1 MTASHADR
9 VIDEDL
15 RAILSRDLPWQDLS
29 GRRIVVT
36 GAGGFLGGYLVRTL
50 LALHRAGKV
59 DESLQVVAP
68 VRHLERA
75 HAKLADCVN
84 DPQLTLVR
92 WDLNEIA
99 VPELGDVNY
108 VIHNASRASP
118 KYYGSDPMGT
128 MLPNVVGTSA
138 LLEALRRGSNPKGLL
153 FVSSSEIYG
162 AVSSSKGLREQ
173 DYGIVDPMGL
183 RACYAESKRA
193 GEALCVAFHH
203 QHRIPTWVVRPFH
216 TYGPGLTADD
226 GRVFS
231 DFAYNVARN
240 EHIVMN
246 SDGSAR
252 RAFCYVSDAVAGFF
266 TVMLRGDAAQA
277 YNVANEAAEMSV
289 MEFAKMLVGLFPE
302 KTLHVERRVAVDPEG
317 YLRSTVNRIVP
328 DTGRLEELG
337 WRAEVTPEKGFRRM
351 IETLKPPPAS
361 E

>member
-1 MTASHADR
+1 MTASAAAR
-9 VIDEDL
+9 VVDEDL
-15 RAILSRDLPWQDLS
+15 RAILSRDLPWQALS
-29 GRRIVVT
+29 GRRVVIT

-59 DESLQVVAP
+59 DAPLEVVAP
-68 VRHLERA
+68 VRNVERA
-75 HAKLADCVN
+75 RARLADCVA
-84 DPQLTLVR
+84 DDQLTLMR

-99 VPELGDVNY
+99 VPELGDVHY
-108 VIHNASRASP
+108 VIHNASQASP
-118 KYYGSDPMGT
+118 KYYGADPMGT
-128 MLPNVVGTSA
+128 MLPNTVGTSA
-138 LLEALRRGSNPKGLL
+138 LLEALRRGSDPKGLL

-162 AVSSSKGLREQ
+162 AVSSEQGLREQ

-216 TYGPGLTADD
+216 TYGPGLAADD

-246 SDGSAR
+246 SDGTAR
-252 RAFCYVSDAVAGFF
+252 RAFCYASDAVAGFF
-266 TVMLRGDAAQA
+266 TVMLRGDPAQA
-277 YNVANEAAEMSV
+277 YNVANETAELSV
-289 MEFAKMLVGLFPE
+289 MEFADMLVGLFPE
-302 KTLHVERRVAVDPEG
+302 KGLHVERRVAVDPAG

-328 DTGRLEELG
+328 DTARLQALG
-337 WRAEVTPEKGFRRM
+337 WRAEVAPAQGFKRM
-351 IETLKPPPAS
+351 IETLG
-361 E
+361 

>member
-1 MTASHADR
+1 MTVSAAAR
-9 VIDEDL
+9 VVEEDL
-15 RAILSRDLPWQDLS
+15 RAILSRELPWQALS
-29 GRRIVVT
+29 GRRVVIT

-59 DESLQVVAP
+59 DAPLEVVAP
-68 VRHLERA
+68 VRNVERA
-75 HAKLADCVN
+75 RARLADCVAN
-84 DPQLTLVR
+84 DQLTLMR

-99 VPELGDVNY
+99 VPELGDVHY
-108 VIHNASRASP
+108 VIHNASQASP
-118 KYYGSDPMGT
+118 KYYGADPMGT
-128 MLPNVVGTSA
+128 MLPNTVGTSA
-138 LLEALRRGSNPKGLL
+138 LLEALRRGSDPKGLL

-162 AVSSSKGLREQ
+162 AVSSEQGLREQ

-216 TYGPGLTADD
+216 TYGPGLAADD

-246 SDGSAR
+246 SDGTAR
-252 RAFCYVSDAVAGFF
+252 RAFCYASDAVAGFF
-266 TVMLRGDAAQA
+266 TVMLRGDPAQA
-277 YNVANEAAEMSV
+277 YNVANETAELSV
-289 MEFAKMLVGLFPE
+289 MEFADMLVGLFPE
-302 KTLHVERRVAVDPEG
+302 KGLHVERRVAVDPAG

-328 DTGRLEELG
+328 DTARLQALG
-337 WRAEVTPEKGFRRM
+337 WRAEVTPAQGFKRM
-351 IETLKPPPAS
+351 IETLG
-361 E
+361 

>member
-1 MTASHADR
+1 MTTGAGTR
-9 VIDEDL
+9 VIEEDL
-15 RAILSRDLPWQDLS
+15 RAVLARDLPWQALS

-59 DESLQVVAP
+59 DVPLQVVAP
-68 VRHLERA
+68 VRDVERA
-75 HAKLADCVN
+75 KAKLADCV
-84 DPQLTLVR
+84 DDAQLTLMR

-99 VPELGDVNY
+99 VPDLGDVHY
-108 VIHNASRASP
+108 VIHNASQASP

-128 MLPNVVGTSA
+128 MLPNTVGTAA
-138 LLEALRRGSNPKGLL
+138 LLEALRRGGDPKGLL

-162 AVSSSKGLREQ
+162 AVSSEHGLREQ
-173 DYGIVDPMGL
+173 DYGVVDPMGL

-216 TYGPGLTADD
+216 TYGPGLTPDD

-252 RAFCYVSDAVAGFF
+252 RAFCYASDAIAGFF
-266 TVMLRGDAAQA
+266 TVMLLGKAAQA
-277 YNVANEAAEMSV
+277 YNVANEAAELSV
-289 MEFAKMLVGLFPE
+289 MEFAEMLVGLFPD
-302 KTLHVERRVAVDPEG
+302 KALQVERRVAVDPAG

-328 DTGRLEELG
+328 DTARLQGLG
-337 WRAEVTPEKGFRRM
+337 WRAEVTPEQGFRRM
-351 IETLKPPPAS
+351 IETLA
-361 E
+361 

>member
-1 MTASHADR
+1 MTASAAAR
-9 VIDEDL
+9 VVDEDL
-15 RAILSRDLPWQDLS
+15 GAILSRDLPWQALS
-29 GRRIVVT
+29 GRRVVIT

-59 DESLQVVAP
+59 DAPLEVVAP
-68 VRHLERA
+68 VRNVERA
-75 HAKLADCVN
+75 RTRLADCVA
-84 DPQLTLVR
+84 DAQLTLMR

-99 VPELGDVNY
+99 VPELGDVHY
-108 VIHNASRASP
+108 VIHNASQASP
-118 KYYGSDPMGT
+118 KYYGADPMGT
-128 MLPNVVGTSA
+128 MLPNTVGTSA
-138 LLEALRRGSNPKGLL
+138 LLEALRRGSDPKGLL

-162 AVSSSKGLREQ
+162 AVSSEQGLREQ

-216 TYGPGLTADD
+216 TYGPGLAADD

-246 SDGSAR
+246 SDGTAR
-252 RAFCYVSDAVAGFF
+252 RAFCYASDAVAGFF
-266 TVMLRGDAAQA
+266 TVMLRGDPAQA
-277 YNVANEAAEMSV
+277 YNVANETAELSV
-289 MEFAKMLVGLFPE
+289 MEFADMLVGLFPE
-302 KTLHVERRVAVDPEG
+302 KGLHVERRVAVDPAG

-328 DTGRLEELG
+328 DTARLQALG
-337 WRAEVTPEKGFRRM
+337 WRAEVTPAQGFKRM
-351 IETLKPPPAS
+351 IETLG
-361 E
+361 